1 MVGWDYGAGLL
12 HEAHDGIV
20 VTYGR
25 GPARLCA
32 PQTDQLAVDVVRDRS
47 ARIANEAA
55 ADNE

>member
-1 MVGWDYGAGLL
+1 MVLGLL

-25 GPARLCA
+25 GPGRLCA